1 LDVAQVS
8 KPAVSR
14 VSNPVTGSGSGTKIF
29 AGGATWRSS
38 MHEQEFITADGGVTF
53 YPIARL
59 NDRGDGC
66 AAKGF

>member
-1 LDVAQVS
+1 M
-8 KPAVSR
+8 
-14 VSNPVTGSGSGTKIF
+14 GSGSSTKIF

-38 MHEQEFITADGGVTF
+38 MHEQEFVTADGGLTF
-53 YPIARL
+53 YPVGRL